1 MRCYIQKDWQGE
13 TVYIIGGGPSLRE
26 MDLTGLGGKIIAI
39 NEAGLTKCPEAD
51 VLFFGDFRWYEWNK
65 PRLKHYLGQEI
76 VTRGYDYMYPAHI
89 QVLQWDKSF
98 PIHPSLQAV
107 GGLCSGGSALDFA
120 YKRGA
125 GKIVLLGF
133 DMNSEGEQNWHN
145 RHRELGGISR
155 ERMIASF
162 EKVDIPV
169 EIINATPNSALTCFP
184 YRPLG
189 DVWLS
194 K

>member
-1 MRCYIQKDWQGE
+1 MRCIIEQDWQSE

-26 MDLTGLGGKIIAI
+26 IDLTGLGGKIIAI

-65 PRLKHYLGQEI
+65 SRLKHYLGQEI
-76 VTRGYDYMYPAHI
+76 VTRGYEYMYPEHI
-89 QVLQWDKSF
+89 QVLQWDKNF
-98 PIHPSLQAV
+98 PIHPSPQAV

-125 GKIVLLGF
+125 AKIVLVGF
-133 DMNSEGEQNWHN
+133 DMNIEGEQNWHN

-169 EIINATPNSALTCFP
+169 EIINATPNSALT
-184 YRPLG
+184 
-189 DVWLS
+189 
-194 K
+194 